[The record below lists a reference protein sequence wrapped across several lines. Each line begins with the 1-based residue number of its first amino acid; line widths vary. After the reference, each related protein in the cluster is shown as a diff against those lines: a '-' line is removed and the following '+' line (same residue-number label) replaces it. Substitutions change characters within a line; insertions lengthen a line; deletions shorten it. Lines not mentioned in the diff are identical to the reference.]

1 MLSPQSITTSSEINQ
16 KTDKSRFEELMTSY
30 EDPVRATVHRL
41 LEEYVEKAFSEFMEG
56 RTAAVVSRASDGKP
70 TMDYRNGF
78 RDIKQVPI
86 DTMLL
91 QGFRVPRNRAGGFRP
106 DILPRMKRRA
116 GRLASL
122 ALELF
127 VHGMG
132 TRRVRR
138 AFERVGVKVSG
149 LSKSTVSEISKD
161 LLKEYLTWINRPITR
176 RFEYLQVDGVYVTIR
191 KSSPRKAGTIMVIG
205 ITGDGHKEVLHFTLG
220 TESEKHFDEV
230 LQSLMSRGLDVKQ
243 VKLVTADGD
252 KGPIN
257 SIVSHLG
264 RDKLQRCVLHKT
276 RNILEKCPK
285 NIHDELKAKLS
296 RLWNQSS
303 RLNAERYIE
312 KLRDE
317 YEAIAPRSMECL
329 LEDKEDLLRFFGL
342 PDRHWKTIRCTNLIE
357 RVIHE
362 VRRRT
367 KVMETIDSEMGCYGI
382 VMGVVREQNERWSKR
397 SHWRKS

>member
-1 MLSPQSITTSSEINQ
+1 MLSEPSIISKTEINQ
-16 KTDKSRFEELMTSY
+16 KTDPSRFEELMTNY

-41 LEEYVEKAFSEFMEG
+41 LEEYVEKAFIEFMEG
-56 RTAAVVSRASDGKP
+56 RTGAVIRRSTDGKP
-70 TMDYRNGF
+70 IKDYRNGY

-91 QGFRVPRNRAGGFRP
+91 QGFRVLSNRVGGFRS

-116 GRLASL
+116 GKLASL

-138 AFERVGVKVSG
+138 AFERIGVKVSG

-161 LLKEYLTWINRPITR
+161 LLKEYLCWINRPISR
-176 RFEYLQVDGVYVTIR
+176 PFAYLQVDGVYVTIR
-191 KSSPRKAGTIMVIG
+191 KSSTRKAGTLIVIG
-205 ITGDGHKEVLHFTLG
+205 ITEDGHKEVLHFTLG

-230 LQSLMSRGLDVKQ
+230 LQSLISRGLNVKR
-243 VKLVTADGD
+243 VKLVTADGAR
-252 KGPIN
+252 GPNN

-264 RDKLQRCVLHKT
+264 RDTFQRCVVHKT
-276 RNILEKCPK
+276 RNILAKCPK
-285 NIHDELKAKLS
+285 NIHDELKAKVG

-303 RLNAERYIE
+303 RLNAEQYLER
-312 KLRDE
+312 LRAE
-317 YEAIAPRSMECL
+317 YEAIAPRALECL

-342 PDRHWKTIRCTNLIE
+342 PDRHFD
-357 RVIHE
+357 
-362 VRRRT
+362 VR
-367 KVMETIDSEMGCYGI
+367 ISSSE
-382 VMGVVREQNERWSKR
+382 
-397 SHWRKS
+397 